1 MLIPILTSLKSV
13 YQRGPLP
20 VPAPKV
26 RAHQDDDDDGH
37 GDNNDNGHVSGRLQ
51 RMKSR
56 RIKGRSSSSENQAG
70 DKGLH
75 VISKLFNNNKQ

>member
-1 MLIPILTSLKSV
+1 M

>member
-1 MLIPILTSLKSV
+1 MIIPTLTSFNSV

-20 VPAPKV
+20 VRAIKV
-26 RAHQDDDDDGH
+26 GAHQDDDDDGH
-37 GDNNDNGHVSGRLQ
+37 GDSDDDGHVSGR

-56 RIKGRSSSSENQAG
+56 KIQSRSNLSGNQSA

-75 VISKLFNNNKQ
+75 VISKLFNSNKQ